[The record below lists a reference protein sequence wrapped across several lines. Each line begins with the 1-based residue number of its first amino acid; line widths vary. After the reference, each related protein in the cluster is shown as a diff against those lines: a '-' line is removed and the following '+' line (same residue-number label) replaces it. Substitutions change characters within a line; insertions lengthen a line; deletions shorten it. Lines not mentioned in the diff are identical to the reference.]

1 METKQER
8 TQSILNGMIINGH
21 TTAAHDEV
29 VWYCAQRAKKEAGV
43 AVTFGDMAD
52 ALRDEIATYQK
63 RGFFDMFGS
72 MSQEKIDHDVFYGI
86 SHVMHL
92 VSFLDDNADTRLDEV
107 IESRKI
113 ADSK

>member
-1 METKQER
+1 METTQER
-8 TQSILNGMIINGH
+8 LQSIFDKMMVNGH
-21 TTAAHDEV
+21 GTMAHDEV

-52 ALRDEIATYQK
+52 ALRDEIATYQGK
-63 RGFFDMFGS
+63 GGYFDMFGS

-92 VSFLDDNADTRLDEV
+92 VSPKLLSSFLILY
-107 IESRKI
+107 I
-113 ADSK
+113 